1 MQQKSVMIL
10 RLPTRKQA
18 LMSHNWVKAEAQFW
32 ILNFEALGRHSL
44 HDSYNL
50 SSASII
56 FHLLR
61 GRKLQKCYKSKYPK
75 DSKGRLDFTGG
86 LRGGPTKSIEMSSVT
101 IGQN

>member
-44 HDSYNL
+44 HDSYTL

-56 FHLLR
+56 FH
-61 GRKLQKCYKSKYPK
+61 PK

-86 LRGGPTKSIEMSSVT
+86 LRGGLTKSIEMSSVT

>member
-50 SSASII
+50 SLLPSSSIC
-56 FHLLR
+56 FVGER
-61 GRKLQKCYKSKYPK
+61 CKSVTNPK